1 MPIALAYMIVRF
13 VIALVAVLVRGDVS
27 KEAELLVLRHENAVL
42 RRQVSRPRYE
52 PADRIWF
59 AALSSLVPCHR
70 WPAVFPVTPATILRW
85 HRCLVAR
92 KWTYTDQRRPGRPP
106 TSTAVK
112 KLILQM
118 ARDNPGWGHR
128 RIQGELSRLGHQVAP
143 STVWQILNA
152 AGIDPAPRRSGPTWR
167 QFLATQAHGIIA
179 CDFFTVDTVTLKRLY
194 VLIFIEHGT
203 RRLHLAGMTTN
214 PSGPWV
220 AQQAR
225 NLAMDLGNR
234 TEALR
239 FLVRD
244 RDTKFIAAFD
254 EVFRADGLRIIKT
267 PPQAPRANA
276 ICERIV
282 GTLRREVLDQM
293 LILNE
298 RHLSKIITE
307 YAEHY
312 NDHRPHQS
320 RGQRPPAIE
329 TPVTRPITDLADVR
343 LIRRQP
349 VLDGLIN
356 QYHRAA

>member
-1 MPIALAYMIVRF
+1 
-13 VIALVAVLVRGDVS
+13 VS

-42 RRQVSRPRYE
+42 WRQVSRPRYE

-85 HRCLVAR
+85 HRRLVAR

-106 TSTAVK
+106 TATAVK
-112 KLILQM
+112 KLILKM

-203 RRLHLAGMTTN
+203 RRLHLAGITTN

-244 RDTKFIAAFD
+244 RDTNS
-254 EVFRADGLRIIKT
+254 LRPSMRSSGPT
-267 PPQAPRANA
+267 AS
-276 ICERIV
+276 
-282 GTLRREVLDQM
+282 G
-293 LILNE
+293 
-298 RHLSKIITE
+298 SS
-307 YAEHY
+307 
-312 NDHRPHQS
+312 RPHHKLHE
-320 RGQRPPAIE
+320 R
-329 TPVTRPITDLADVR
+329 TRSAS
-343 LIRRQP
+343 
-349 VLDGLIN
+349 G
-356 QYHRAA
+356 